1 MKMELSLLSFPNKQV
16 SLVEDLYLTGYKTGK
31 TILPKQT
38 KRICIPGDEVLEYN
52 LAV

>member
-31 TILPKQT
+31 QYFQSNQKDMHT
-38 KRICIPGDEVLEYN
+38 RR
-52 LAV
+52 